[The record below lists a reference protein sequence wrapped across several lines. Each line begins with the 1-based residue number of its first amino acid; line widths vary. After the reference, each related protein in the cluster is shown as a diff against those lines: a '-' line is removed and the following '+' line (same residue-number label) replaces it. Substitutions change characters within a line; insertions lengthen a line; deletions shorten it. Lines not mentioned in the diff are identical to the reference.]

1 MKVSNWGKYP
11 EVEASVFEY
20 NSTEEYIGL
29 VKNKGQL
36 IPRGM
41 GRCYGDSALSKNIL
55 STLKLNHFLD
65 WDADKGILTCEA
77 GVTFEEIIRLF
88 IPKGWF
94 MPVTPGTKFV
104 TVGGAIASDVHGK
117 NHHAKGT
124 FSDHVYWMEII
135 NHSGEIIKCSPT
147 ENADLFALTCGGM
160 GLTGMITKVC
170 FQMAAVETSYIRQE
184 AIKAKNL
191 DEIMKIFEDSG
202 SWTNSV
208 AWIDCLAKGSSL
220 GKSIMTRGEFAKR
233 SELKTKAQKNNPLKT
248 HKEGKLFLPF
258 DFPSF
263 TINSLSVK
271 AFNFLYY
278 NKQFKALQN
287 SIVHYETFY
296 YPLDGILHWNRIYGK
311 NGFTQY
317 QFVLPP
323 EKSREGLIAIIE
335 KIGQRKMGSFL
346 TVLKLFGEQ
355 KENYIRFPKGG
366 YTLAIDFKINPEVWK
381 FLDELDELVL
391 KYGGRVYL
399 TKDVRMT
406 HEMLVNSYPQAQSF
420 IDKIQEL
427 DPEFKFASAQSER
440 IEMTNS
446 KL

>member
-1 MKVSNWGKYP
+1 MKVANWGKFP
-11 EVEASVFEY
+11 EIEADVFEFNNTQKY
-20 NSTEEYIGL
+20 VEL
-29 VKNKGQL
+29 VQAHRQL

-41 GRCYGDSALSKNIL
+41 GRCYGDSALNKNIL
-55 STLKLNHFLD
+55 STLKLNHLLAF
-65 WDADKGILTCEA
+65 DADKGILTCEA

-88 IPKGWF
+88 IPQGWF
-94 MPVTPGTKFV
+94 MPVTPGTKFI
-104 TVGGAIASDVHGK
+104 TVGGAIASDIHGK
-117 NHHAKGT
+117 NHHARGT

-135 NHSGEIIKCSPT
+135 TPQGETITCSKT
-147 ENADLFALTCGGM
+147 EHAELFALTCGGM
-160 GLTGMITKVC
+160 GLTGLITKVC

-191 DEIMKIFEDSG
+191 DEIMRVFEDSG

-208 AWIDCLAKGSSL
+208 AWIDCLAKGKSL
-220 GKSIMTRGEFAKR
+220 GKSIMTRGEFAKV
-233 SELKTKAQKNNPLKT
+233 SELKTAAQKKNPLKT
-248 HKEGKLFLPF
+248 HQSGKLFLPF

-263 TINSLSVK
+263 TINSLTVK

-278 NKQFKALQN
+278 NKQFKSLQN

-355 KENYIRFPKGG
+355 ADNYIRFPKGG
-366 YTLAIDFKINPEVWK
+366 YTLAIDFKIDKRVWA

-391 KYGGRVYL
+391 KFGGRVYL
-399 TKDVRMT
+399 TKDVRMKQ
-406 HEMLVNSYPQAQSF
+406 EMLLQSYPQAQSF
-420 IDKIQEL
+420 IDKIKLL
-427 DPEFKFASAQSER
+427 DPDFKFSSVQSQR
-440 IEMTNS
+440 IHITDAEE
-446 KL
+446 

>member
-1 MKVSNWGKYP
+1 
-11 EVEASVFEY
+11 
-20 NSTEEYIGL
+20 
-29 VKNKGQL
+29 
-36 IPRGM
+36 
-41 GRCYGDSALSKNIL
+41 
-55 STLKLNHFLD
+55 
-65 WDADKGILTCEA
+65 
-77 GVTFEEIIRLF
+77 
-88 IPKGWF
+88 
-94 MPVTPGTKFV
+94 
-104 TVGGAIASDVHGK
+104 
-117 NHHAKGT
+117 
-124 FSDHVYWMEII
+124 
-135 NHSGEIIKCSPT
+135 
-147 ENADLFALTCGGM
+147 
-160 GLTGMITKVC
+160 
-170 FQMAAVETSYIRQE
+170 
-184 AIKAKNL
+184 
-191 DEIMKIFEDSG
+191 
-202 SWTNSV
+202 
-208 AWIDCLAKGSSL
+208 
-220 GKSIMTRGEFAKR
+220 
-233 SELKTKAQKNNPLKT
+233 
-248 HKEGKLFLPF
+248 
-258 DFPSF
+258 
-263 TINSLSVK
+263 VK

>member
-11 EVEASVFEY
+11 EVNADVFEY
-20 NSTEEYIGL
+20 NDTEKYIEL
-29 VKNKGQL
+29 VHAKEKL

-55 STLKLNHFLD
+55 STLKLNHLLEF
-65 WDADKGILTCEA
+65 DAEKGILTCEA
-77 GVTFEEIIRLF
+77 GVTFEEILRLF
-88 IPKGWF
+88 VPKGWF

-104 TVGGAIASDVHGK
+104 TVGGAIASDIHGK
-117 NHHAKGT
+117 NHHARGT
-124 FSDHVYWMEII
+124 FSDHVYWIELVTPQ
-135 NHSGEIIKCSPT
+135 GETVQCSKT
-147 ENADLFALTCGGM
+147 ENADLFALTAGGM
-160 GLTGMITKVC
+160 GLTGLITKAC
-170 FQMAAVETSYIRQE
+170 FQLAPIETSYIRQE
-184 AIKAKNL
+184 AIKARNL
-191 DEIMKIFEDSG
+191 DEIMKIFEDSS

-208 AWIDCLAKGSSL
+208 AWIDCLSKGKSL
-220 GKSIMTRGEFAKR
+220 GKSIMTCGEFAKV
-233 SELKTKAQKNNPLKT
+233 SELKTSAQKANPLKT

-263 TINSLSVK
+263 TINSLSVR

-278 NKQFKALQN
+278 HKQFQRLKH

-296 YPLDGILHWNRIYGK
+296 YPLDGILHWNRVYGK

-323 EKSREGLIAIIE
+323 ATSREGLIAIIE

-346 TVLKLFGEQ
+346 TVLKLFGHQE
-355 KENYIRFPKGG
+355 ENYIRFPRGG
-366 YTLAIDFKINPEVWK
+366 YTLAIDFKINQQVWS

-406 HEMLVNSYPQAQSF
+406 HDTLVKSYPQAERF
-420 IDKIQEL
+420 IEKIKQL
-427 DPEFKFASAQSER
+427 DPDFKFSSVQSDR
-440 IEMTNS
+440 VQLTN
-446 KL
+446 